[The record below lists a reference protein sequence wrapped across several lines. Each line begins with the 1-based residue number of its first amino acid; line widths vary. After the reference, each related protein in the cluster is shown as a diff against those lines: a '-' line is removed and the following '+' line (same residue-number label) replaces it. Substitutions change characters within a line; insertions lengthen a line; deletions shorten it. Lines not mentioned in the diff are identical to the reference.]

1 MMLQLADNNSM
12 TMLPGIDATT
22 GEIVQINPEMF
33 LALSRA
39 DQEEFMRD
47 LPTALE
53 ALDRGMGADGRI
65 FNKYKDAVKN
75 FVSEVRQKDKIVRE
89 SDIENIRS
97 LPAVTPGVVRQNLT
111 PGVVM
116 PADKM
121 VSRPP
126 AQAPDPNASLF
137 VGVDPTFS
145 PWFTKP
151 PVLIAGGVLVLGTIY
166 LLTRK

>member
-1 MMLQLADNNSM
+1 
-12 TMLPGIDATT
+12 
-22 GEIVQINPEMF
+22 
-33 LALSRA
+33 
-39 DQEEFMRD
+39 
-47 LPTALE
+47 
-53 ALDRGMGADGRI
+53 MGADGRI

-97 LPAVTPGVVRQNLT
+97 LPAITPGVVRQNLT

>member
-1 MMLQLADNNSM
+1 M

-89 SDIENIRS
+89 SDIENHSIFTSRNTWSSATKFNAWRS
-97 LPAVTPGVVRQNLT
+97 
-111 PGVVM
+111 
-116 PADKM
+116 
-121 VSRPP
+121 
-126 AQAPDPNASLF
+126 NASGQNGSQDHQHKRPIQTR
-137 VGVDPTFS
+137 V
-145 PWFTKP
+145 
-151 PVLIAGGVLVLGTIY
+151 Y
-166 LLTRK
+166 LLELIRHFRHGLQSHPY

>member
-1 MMLQLADNNSM
+1 
-12 TMLPGIDATT
+12 
-22 GEIVQINPEMF
+22 MF

-97 LPAVTPGVVRQNLT
+97 LPAITPGVVRQNLT

>member
-1 MMLQLADNNSM
+1 MMLQLADKNEM

-33 LALSRA
+33 LALSRD

-75 FVSEVRQKDKIVRE
+75 FVSEVIQKDKIVRA
-89 SDIENIRS
+89 SDLENLRS
-97 LPAVTPGVVRQNLT
+97 LPAVTP
-111 PGVVM
+111 
-116 PADKM
+116 
-121 VSRPP
+121 
-126 AQAPDPNASLF
+126 
-137 VGVDPTFS
+137 
-145 PWFTKP
+145 
-151 PVLIAGGVLVLGTIY
+151 
-166 LLTRK
+166 

>member
-1 MMLQLADNNSM
+1 
-12 TMLPGIDATT
+12 
-22 GEIVQINPEMF
+22 MF

-97 LPAVTPGVVRQNLT
+97 LPAITPGVVRQNLT
-111 PGVVM
+111 PGVIM

-121 VSRPP
+121 VARPP

>member
-1 MMLQLADNNSM
+1 MLQLADKPM

-33 LALSRA
+33 LSLSRA
-39 DQEEFMRD
+39 DQEEFMQD

-53 ALDRGMGADGRI
+53 ALDRGMGADGEL
-65 FNKYKDAVKN
+65 FNKYKD
-75 FVSEVRQKDKIVRE
+75 KI
-89 SDIENIRS
+89 S
-97 LPAVTPGVVRQNLT
+97 LFIDELKEKSKITKPKISPSFTA
-111 PGVVM
+111 

>member
-1 MMLQLADNNSM
+1 MMLQLADNNAM

-53 ALDRGMGADGRI
+53 ALDRGMGADGGM
-65 FNKYKDAVKN
+65 FNKFNDQISKFIDEIKEK
-75 FVSEVRQKDKIVRE
+75 SKI
-89 SDIENIRS
+89 
-97 LPAVTPGVVRQNLT
+97 TKPGLVRQNLT
-111 PGVVM
+111 PGLVM

>member
-1 MMLQLADNNSM
+1 MMLQLADSNEM
-12 TMLPGIDATT
+12 AMLPGIDATT

-53 ALDRGMGADGRI
+53 ALDRGMGADGRL

-75 FVSEVRQKDKIVRE
+75 FVNEVRTKDKIVRA
-89 SDIENIRS
+89 SDLENIRP
-97 LPAVTPGVVRQNLT
+97 LPAVTPGAVI
-111 PGVVM
+111 
-116 PADKM
+116 PANKM
-121 VSRPP
+121 ISRPP
-126 AQAPDPNASLF
+126 AQATDPNASVF

>member
-1 MMLQLADNNSM
+1 MMLQLADNNEM

-53 ALDRGMGADGRI
+53 ALDRGLGADGGI
-65 FNKYKDAVKN
+65 FNQYKDKVGK
-75 FVSEVRQKDKIVRE
+75 FIDELKEKSKITKPTMAPT
-89 SDIENIRS
+89 ST
-97 LPAVTPGVVRQNLT
+97 APG
-111 PGVVM
+111 
-116 PADKM
+116 DKM
-121 VSRPP
+121 RSRPP

-151 PVLIAGGVLVLGTIY
+151 PVLIAGGVLILGTIY

>member
-1 MMLQLADNNSM
+1 MMLQLADNNEM

-53 ALDRGMGADGRI
+53 ALDRGLGADGRI
-65 FNKYKDAVKN
+65 FNKYKEAVRN
-75 FVSEVRQKDKIVRE
+75 FVSEVRQKDKIIRA
-89 SDIENIRS
+89 SDLENIS
-97 LPAVTPGVVRQNLT
+97 PLPPVGGVRQRLT
-111 PGVVM
+111 PSLVM

-126 AQAPDPNASLF
+126 VNNIDPNASLF

>member
-1 MMLQLADNNSM
+1 MMLQLADNNTM

-53 ALDRGMGADGRI
+53 ALDRGMGGGGVKRI

-75 FVSEVRQKDKIVRE
+75 FVSEVREKDKVVRA
-89 SDIENIRS
+89 SDLENIIP
-97 LPAVTPGVVRQNLT
+97 LPPVGGSTQRLT
-111 PGVVM
+111 PSLVM

-126 AQAPDPNASLF
+126 AMDPNASLF
-137 VGVDPTFS
+137 VGLDPTFS